1 MRYFLRLVCA
11 LALGGLP
18 WMGCGGEGDSGV
30 CGSFCAQDAKCYP
43 PPEGIQNCVQYWNDL
58 LGDAASVSAEC
69 ETLYAELLACVADL
83 PSCDQVDAHYS
94 EDPPDSYPCKA
105 EEDAVRSTC
114 PGV

>member
-1 MRYFLRLVCA
+1 MQYFVGFVFVLV
-11 LALGGLP
+11 LGVLP
-18 WMGCGGEGDSGV
+18 WMGCGGDEDSGV
-30 CGSFCAQDAKCYP
+30 CGSFCAQDAKCYGS
-43 PPEGIQNCVQYWNDL
+43 EGIPNCVQYCNDL

-69 ETLYAELLACVADL
+69 ESLYAELLACVADL